1 MSQLICPLCKSKVYD
16 NRSNKKSSRS
26 PDFVC
31 SCNDP
36 KICSGHNGKFR
47 KSWWLD
53 SNDLPSEWVSD
64 GLNINRDLKNS
75 SKERDLLTGGL
86 VDEEGRP
93 VEDYEERYKA
103 LKDISSCRICGM
115 IGCKSKNS
123 CS

>member
-1 MSQLICPLCKSKVYD
+1 MSQLICPLCTSKVYD

-36 KICSGHNGKFR
+36 KIPAVVTMENLESRGG
-47 KSWWLD
+47 D

-64 GLNINRDLKNS
+64 GLDINRDLKNS
-75 SKERDLLTGGL
+75 SKERDLLTGSL

-103 LKDISSCRICGM
+103 LKDISS
-115 IGCKSKNS
+115 
-123 CS
+123 